1 MMHGQVPHDP
11 RRRPARHG
19 RRLPLARVP
28 LSVLLVAL
36 TLLAAGCSRAYYGVW
51 ERLGK
56 DKRDLL
62 VDRVEDARDS
72 QEAAR
77 EEFRSALEVFREVV
91 EVDGGELEELYG
103 RMEASYEDSRERAE
117 VVRARVD
124 RVEEVSEDLF
134 EEWEEELDEY
144 EDADLRARSA
154 RQLRA
159 ARTEFRGLMV
169 AMREAEA
176 SMVPVLETF
185 QDQVLFLKH
194 NLNARAI
201 AALERSAASVE
212 ADVNELIEDM
222 ERAIREA
229 NRFIEGMR
237 A

>member
-1 MMHGQVPHDP
+1 M
-11 RRRPARHG
+11 
-19 RRLPLARVP
+19 
-28 LSVLLVAL
+28 LLL
-36 TLLAAGCSRAYYGVW
+36 LLAVCVLVAGCSRAYYGVW

-72 QEAAR
+72 QEEAR
-77 EEFRSALEVFREVV
+77 EEFRSALDVFRDVV
-91 EVDGGELEELYG
+91 EVDGGELEELYD

-117 VVRARVD
+117 EVRARVD

-134 EEWEEELDEY
+134 QEWEEELDEY

-159 ARTEFRGLMV
+159 ARTEFRGLMA

-176 SMVPVLETF
+176 SMAPVLETF

-201 AALERSAASVE
+201 ASLERSAASVE